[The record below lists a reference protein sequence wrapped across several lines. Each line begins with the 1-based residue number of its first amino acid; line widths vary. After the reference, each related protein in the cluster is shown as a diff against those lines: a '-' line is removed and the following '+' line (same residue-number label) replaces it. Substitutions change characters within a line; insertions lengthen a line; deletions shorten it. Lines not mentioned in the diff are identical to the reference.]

1 MLLPDFNIETKKKI
15 IDAYC
20 DLIFLLDRKY
30 LKKSALTFVANRYNL
45 EKKFR
50 NILNRAAISFED
62 VQTIRSHLIGNST
75 FLQGKDLY
83 IDTYNQIITF
93 FSFVNNDPL
102 IICRDGVLRD
112 IFSSIHI
119 KKDLKVERKLI
130 LPYLKSLTRI
140 NPKNLY
146 FYFDSQISHSNNH
159 ANLFRI
165 LLSELNIEGVCEVHQ
180 AVDWVLKNKTEG
192 VVLSHDSTIL
202 LIAPRCFDFLLWFLN
217 LKYPHAFTQQRSI
230 NFSALSCF

>member
-1 MLLPDFNIETKKKI
+1 MLNLNIETNKRL

-30 LKKSALTFVANRYNL
+30 PKKSALTFVANRYNL
-45 EKKFR
+45 ENKFR
-50 NILNRAAISFED
+50 SILNRAALSLEE
-62 VQTIRSHLIGNST
+62 VQTIQSHLIGNSNQ
-75 FLQGKDLY
+75 FKEKDLY

-93 FSFVNNDPL
+93 FSFIKKDPL

-119 KKDLKVERKLI
+119 KKDLKVERELI
-130 LPYLKSLTRI
+130 LPYLRSLTQA
-140 NPKNLY
+140 NPKHLY

-202 LIAPRCFDFLLWFLN
+202 LIAPHCFDFLSWFLN
-217 LKYPHAFTQQRSI
+217 LKYPHAFSQQLSFD
-230 NFSALSCF
+230 FSKVSCF

>member
-1 MLLPDFNIETKKKI
+1 LPNFNIETNKKL

-20 DLIFLLDRKY
+20 DFIFLLDRNY
-30 LKKSALTFVANRYNL
+30 PKKSALTFVANRYNL
-45 EKKFR
+45 ENKFR
-50 NILNRAAISFED
+50 NILNRAAISFEE
-62 VQTIRSHLIGNST
+62 VQTIKSHLIGNST
-75 FLQGKDLY
+75 LLQGKDLY

-112 IFSSIHI
+112 IFSSIH
-119 KKDLKVERKLI
+119 KRKDLKVERKLI
-130 LPYLKSLTRI
+130 LPYLRSLTRT

-159 ANLFRI
+159 AYLFRI

-180 AVDWVLKNKTEG
+180 AVDWILKNKTEG

-202 LIAPRCFDFLLWFLN
+202 LIAPRCFDFLLWLLN
-217 LKYPHAFTQQRSI
+217 LKYPYAFSQQLSI
-230 NFSALSCF
+230 NFSTVSCF